1 MAQSEAQKRATA
13 RYQKE
18 NTKSVSIRFMPGD
31 ADILAWLDEQ
41 PSKAGYVKA
50 LIRADMEARTAER
63 ARKARIACTAGSF
76 RDAKGPPILAT
87 DGPCSFTE
95 NKL

>member
-50 LIRADMEARTAER
+50 LIRADMEARKAER
-63 ARKARIACTAGSF
+63 TR
-76 RDAKGPPILAT
+76 
-87 DGPCSFTE
+87 
-95 NKL
+95 